1 MRKNIEQ
8 VLLFTTAILFMGL
21 MLGILIGRFTSIQT
35 IVVQNQENAHSTH
48 IQPTTNHRNDSYGKI
63 NINTAS
69 VEELSML
76 PGVGKTYA
84 ERIVEHRLKY
94 GLFLSVD
101 DLLNIKGIGEKKL
114 ESMKPYITVG
124 G

>member
-8 VLLFTTAILFMGL
+8 VLLFATAILFMGL
-21 MLGILIGRFTSIQT
+21 MLGILIGRFTSVQT

-48 IQPTTNHRNDSYGKI
+48 TQPTTNQINDSYGKI

-76 PGVGKTYA
+76 PGIGKTYA
-84 ERIVEHRLKY
+84 ERIVAHRLRY

-114 ESMKPYITVG
+114 ELMKPYITVG